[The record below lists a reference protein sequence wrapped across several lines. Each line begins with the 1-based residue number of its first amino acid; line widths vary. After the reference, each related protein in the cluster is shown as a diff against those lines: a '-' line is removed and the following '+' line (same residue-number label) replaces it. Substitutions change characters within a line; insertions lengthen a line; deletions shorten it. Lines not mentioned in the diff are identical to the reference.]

1 MLSDTD
7 LTPFDPRFTEI
18 QNYAED
24 IAEQVDSLSLEEMG
38 LESRYSDLF
47 RFVTDVLQT
56 QSRQIQFT
64 LDTLK
69 SRSTPILVLAS
80 TSQELINRIINE
92 FSEANNLLTLI
103 RNQFLPVIE
112 SSASGVKSSF
122 YNSQAAYQMLI
133 TVLTS
138 VSGEAEELKTII
150 SELEVVANSLLT
162 STDLLSSINSN
173 TTAVVDGVLESQNII
188 ENRVDNAFG
197 RFSSLYQG
205 VNVLAGQIESLSDID
220 SAPSVGAL
228 TQLIYNANMTEVF
241 ISTDISS
248 EISNR
253 YQLLSVLSQSLN
265 VEGVNTRQLQQ
276 QLENSENLASSQILR
291 SETARSVAD
300 QAVQSANQNAEYARM
315 VLNNLQN
322 FKNNF
327 SLIAYDVNIALD
339 QVNNIDSSVLLAIN
353 EAQSIHNAV
362 REVVDQIDLAKNIAS
377 EAIEDVLQSQLVSFG
392 QLTLYQGSVQTA

>member
-92 FSEANNLLTLI
+92 FSEANNLLTVI

-188 ENRVDNAFG
+188 ESRVDNAFG

-220 SAPSVGAL
+220 SAPSVEAL